1 MFIYVLIAFELALVY
16 LVFWYLYLRTPKI
29 KRKIKGAQW
38 GRYQDSPY
46 TTDGGGYYPTING
59 NTDREACGTPV
70 EPIHSFV
77 PYKSEFVLNERTNR
91 YVRDERRQ
99 VKSLIA
105 KLASSLDSTLGQLN
119 VRD

>member
-1 MFIYVLIAFELALVY
+1 MFIYLLIAFELALVY
-16 LVFWYLYLRTPKI
+16 LVFWYLYLRSPKI

-38 GRYQDSPY
+38 GRYHNSPY
-46 TTDGGGYYPTING
+46 TTDGGGYYPTINA
-59 NTDREACGTPV
+59 NAEPCGTPV

-91 YVRDERRQ
+91 YVNEERRQ
-99 VKSLIA
+99 VKSLIS
-105 KLASSLDSTLGQLN
+105 KMASSLDSTLSQLN